1 MRASPFQRTFAAM
14 ALAAFVCLA
23 TTTAHAKP
31 SGSWRITFDSQTDV
45 DGVIGLRIA
54 PLEGTP
60 IDVEIPIPAGT
71 TENRVADLVSDALKK
86 ALGSKNFRVGV
97 DDGESV
103 VVKKRGKTK
112 NFELT
117 MLSAPIS
124 GLGVKLKRG

>member
-1 MRASPFQRTFAAM
+1 VRASVFQRTIASV
-14 ALAAFVCLA
+14 ALAAFICLA
-23 TTTAHAKP
+23 AATAQAKP
-31 SGSWRITFDSQTDV
+31 SGSWRLTFDSQTEV

-54 PLEGTP
+54 PIEGTP
-60 IDVEIPIPAGT
+60 IEVEVKIPART
-71 TENRVADLVSDALKK
+71 TENKVADLVSDALKK

-103 VVKKRGKTK
+103 VIKKRGKTK
-112 NFELT
+112 NFEVT

>member
-1 MRASPFQRTFAAM
+1 MRAPFFQQALAAF

-23 TTTAHAKP
+23 ANTAQAKP

-45 DGVIGLRIA
+45 EGVIGLRIA
-54 PLEGTP
+54 PAEGAP
-60 IDVEIPIPAGT
+60 IDVEVKIPART
-71 TENRVADLVSDALKK
+71 TENQVADLVSDALKK

-103 VVKKRGKTK
+103 VIKKRGKTK